1 MLSPAFLGSYGAL
14 VDSFGFHHAGRV
26 SFARF
31 PAEPQPSAHW
41 PGESDDRTGIARATE
56 AWRALRI
63 LGRRLETERA
73 AGALISEA
81 RNGRL
86 MALGH
91 NGGDEQIFG
100 AK

>member
-1 MLSPAFLGSYGAL
+1 LASITLAAFPSPASPLNRNL
-14 VDSFGFHHAGRV
+14 QPIGR
-26 SFARF
+26 
-31 PAEPQPSAHW
+31 
-41 PGESDDRTGIARATE
+41 DDRTGIARATE